1 MLLAQVLNS
10 VYLDE
15 SLVSYNEKEIIHSDL
30 SLLNK
35 NYLISILYHFNN
47 ESESNENKQINLET
61 TYGSF
66 YKPLGNKR

>member
-1 MLLAQVLNS
+1 MLLALVLKS

-15 SLVSYNEKEIIHSDL
+15 SLVSYNEKEIIHSSL

-35 NYLISILYHFNN
+35 NYLISILYHFKN
-47 ESESNENKQINLET
+47 ECESNENKQSNFET

>member
-1 MLLAQVLNS
+1 MLLALVTKI

-15 SLVSYNEKEIIHSDL
+15 SLVSYNEKEIIHSGL

-35 NYLISILYHFNN
+35 NHLISILYHFNN
-47 ESESNENKQINLET
+47 ECESNENKQTNLET